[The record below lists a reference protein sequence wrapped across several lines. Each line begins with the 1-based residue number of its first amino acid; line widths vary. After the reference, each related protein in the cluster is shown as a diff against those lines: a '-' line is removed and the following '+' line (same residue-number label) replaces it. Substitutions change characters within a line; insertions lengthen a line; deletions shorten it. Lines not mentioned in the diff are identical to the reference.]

1 MSKRVLFISSF
12 QFPEGDAG
20 ATRLLMLAR
29 ALRMQGCDVEL
40 CGMGDESV
48 FDGFKCHTLNP
59 YPDNKFLNW
68 AMWRLMGQGA
78 ASFVRAHVDE
88 YDAIVFSFLPARSVE
103 AMKAACRSRGTVF
116 AGDFTEWFEPEQFPK
131 GERDGGYL
139 DHIRLL
145 TQAVDPAVK
154 VIAISSYLQRHFE
167 AMGCNVLRV
176 PAVLD
181 IEELAPRDISVRPKS
196 EVRLMYAGSPAKK
209 DALHIV
215 LAAISELSAE
225 ERGRLRLDLYGV
237 TDGQARGLMRDG
249 EPLPE
254 CVRAHGRVPR
264 SEVIEA
270 LHCSDFTILMRDPSK
285 TFAQAGM
292 PTKVT
297 ESLGSGVPVISDLT
311 SDLDEFL
318 SESSN
323 AVVVDGYSAS
333 ACANALRRAIVL
345 SPAEL
350 ARMRGESVSTA
361 RQLLDYRAYSNQLAC
376 FLFGEKGF

>member
-1 MSKRVLFISSF
+1 MSKRVLCISSF

-29 ALRMQGCDVEL
+29 ALRMQGCEVEL

-59 YPDNKFLNW
+59 YRDNKILNW
-68 AMWRLMGQGA
+68 AMWRLMGERA
-78 ASFVRAHVDE
+78 ASFVRSHVDE
-88 YDAIVFSFLPARSVE
+88 YDAVVSSFLPARSFE
-103 AMKAACRSRGTVF
+103 AMGAARRSHGTVF

-131 GERDGGYL
+131 GEQDGGYL

-145 TQAVDPAVK
+145 TQVVCPAVK
-154 VIAISSYLQRHFE
+154 GIAISSYLQRHFE
-167 AMGCNVLRV
+167 ARGCSVLRV

-181 IEELAPRDISVRPKS
+181 IEELAPRDVSVRPTG

-209 DALHIV
+209 AALHIV

-249 EPLPE
+249 GPLPE
-254 CVRAHGRVPR
+254 CVRAHGRVLR

-270 LHCSDFTILMRDPSK
+270 LHRSDFTILMRDPSK

-292 PTKVT
+292 LTKVT
-297 ESLGSGVPVISDLT
+297 ESLGSGVPVISNLT
-311 SDLDEFL
+311 SDLGEFL
-318 SESSN
+318 SEGTN

-350 ARMRGESVSTA
+350 ARMRGESVSTV
-361 RQLLDYRAYSNQLAC
+361 RRLLDYRAYFNQLAC
-376 FLFGEKGF
+376 FLLGEKGF

>member
-1 MSKRVLFISSF
+1 
-12 QFPEGDAG
+12 
-20 ATRLLMLAR
+20 MLAR
-29 ALRMQGCDVEL
+29 ALRMQGCEVEL

-48 FDGFKCHTLNP
+48 FDGFKCYTLNP

-68 AMWRLMGQGA
+68 AMWRLMGQRA

-88 YDAIVFSFLPARSVE
+88 YDAIVFSFLPARSVV
-103 AMKAACRSRGTVF
+103 AMKAACRSRGVVF

-154 VIAISSYLQRHFE
+154 VIAISSYLQRHFK
-167 AMGCNVLRV
+167 ARGCSVLRV

-181 IEELAPRDISVRPKS
+181 IEELAPRDISVQPTG

-297 ESLGSGVPVISDLT
+297 ESLGSGVPVISNLT
-311 SDLDEFL
+311 SDLGEFL
-318 SESSN
+318 SEGANS
-323 AVVVDGYSAS
+323 VVVDGYSAS

-361 RQLLDYRAYSNQLAC
+361 RRLLDYRAYSNQLAC

>member
-59 YPDNKFLNW
+59 YRDNKILNW
-68 AMWRLMGQGA
+68 AMWRLMGERA
-78 ASFVRAHVDE
+78 ASFVRSHVDE
-88 YDAIVFSFLPARSVE
+88 YDAIVFSFLPARSIK
-103 AMKAACRSRGTVF
+103 AMGVACRSRGAVF

-131 GERDGGYL
+131 GERDGGHL
-139 DHIRLL
+139 DHVRLL

-167 AMGCNVLRV
+167 ARGCSVLRV

-181 IEELAPRDISVRPKS
+181 IEELAPRDISVRPMG
-196 EVRLMYAGSPAKK
+196 EVRLTYAGSPAKK

-225 ERGRLRLDLYGV
+225 ERERLRLDLYGV
-237 TDGQARGLMRDG
+237 TDSQARGLMRDG
-249 EPLPE
+249 EPLPD

-264 SEVIEA
+264 SEVVEA
-270 LHCSDFTILMRDPSK
+270 LHCSDFTVLMRDPSK

-297 ESLGSGVPVISDLT
+297 ESLGSGVPVISNLT
-311 SDLDEFL
+311 SDLGEFL
-318 SESSN
+318 SDGAN

-333 ACANALRRAIVL
+333 ACADALRRVVVL
-345 SPAEL
+345 SPVER

-361 RQLLDYRAYSNQLAC
+361 RRLLDYRVYSNQLDR
-376 FLFGEKGF
+376 FLFGEKGL

>member
-1 MSKRVLFISSF
+1 MLKRVLFISSF

-40 CGMGDESV
+40 CGMGDELV

-59 YPDNKFLNW
+59 YRDNKILNW
-68 AMWRLMGQGA
+68 AMWRLMGERA
-78 ASFVRAHVDE
+78 ASFVRSHVDE
-88 YDAIVFSFLPARSVE
+88 YDAVVSSFLPARSFE
-103 AMKAACRSRGTVF
+103 AMGAACRSHGTVF

-131 GERDGGYL
+131 GERDGGYI

-145 TQAVDPAVK
+145 TQVVCPAVK
-154 VIAISSYLQRHFE
+154 VIAISSYLQRYFE
-167 AMGCNVLRV
+167 ARGCSVLRI

-181 IEELAPRDISVRPKS
+181 IEKLAPRDVSVRPKG
-196 EVRLMYAGSPAKK
+196 EVRLMYAGSPGKK

-215 LAAISELSAE
+215 LAALSELSAE
-225 ERGRLRLDLYGV
+225 ERGRLQLDLYGV
-237 TDGQARGLMRDG
+237 TDGQARGLMRG
-249 EPLPE
+249 RESLSG
-254 CVRAHGRVPR
+254 CVRAHGRVSR
-264 SEVIEA
+264 SEVVEA
-270 LHCSDFTILMRDPSK
+270 LHRSDFTVLMRDPSK

-297 ESLGSGVPVISDLT
+297 ESLGSGVPVISNLT
-311 SDLDEFL
+311 SDLGEFL
-318 SESSN
+318 LEGTN
-323 AVVVDGYSAS
+323 AVVVDDYSAS

-345 SPAEL
+345 SPAER

-361 RQLLDYRAYSNQLAC
+361 KRLLDYRAYSNQLAR
-376 FLFGEKGF
+376 FLLGEKGF

>member
-1 MSKRVLFISSF
+1 
-12 QFPEGDAG
+12 
-20 ATRLLMLAR
+20 MLAR

-237 TDGQARGLMRDG
+237 TDGQERGLMRDG

-311 SDLDEFL
+311 SDLGEFL